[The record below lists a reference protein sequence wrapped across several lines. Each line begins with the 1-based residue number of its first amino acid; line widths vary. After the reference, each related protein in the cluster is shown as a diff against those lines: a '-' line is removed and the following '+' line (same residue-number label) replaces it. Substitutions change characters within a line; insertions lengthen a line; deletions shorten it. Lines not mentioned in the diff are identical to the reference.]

1 MVVVYPTYQWL
12 SCPYDNI
19 LWAAILGRHSNS
31 SGIGSIS
38 RIFAESVF
46 PGGFAMHISRQVSS
60 SLFAC
65 LLLCC
70 TVLWLSSTPPAA
82 AQASNSGTV
91 AGTVNDPS
99 GALVNGAT
107 VTLTDAA
114 TKASHQST
122 TNEAGRYIFVDVAP
136 GDYEFSVG
144 KQGFS
149 TSKTQVS
156 VKVGVATTANM
167 TLQVGGSNI
176 VVEVTAVGNE
186 LQTMNSTVGNTITGV
201 ALDALPTLGRDVST
215 FLTLQPGISPD
226 GSVAG
231 AAVDQSYFSLDG
243 GNNTNDMDGSMSVYT
258 KTFAGDPT
266 GGVANQSR
274 GVAAGPT
281 GVMPTPADS
290 VEEFKTN
297 TANQTADF
305 NSSAGAE
312 VKVVTKRG
320 TNTWHGSA
328 YEYYLDNN
336 FSANTW
342 DNNFNHTPLASFH
355 YSRFGGAVGGPL
367 LPKEILGGKTYF
379 FANYEGFRYPN
390 STTITKEVPSA
401 NMRLGI
407 LQDPKGNLFNLQ
419 TLDPRGIGISPVVQ
433 KMWQSEPMSNAACAA
448 GARCDGINVLGF
460 SANVAVPLKSNFGVF
475 RLDHDF
481 GSKWHFMSSYRY
493 FKLTRATIDQID
505 IGGALP
511 GDKLGIPS
519 SASTN
524 PQEPWYLVAGLTTN
538 ITTNVTNDIHYSFLR
553 NWWAWGRAGDPV
565 QVAGLAG
572 ALEPF
577 GESRDQVLSPYNVN
591 TQQTRTRFWDGK
603 DHMFRD
609 DLTMLHGNHLFQ
621 IGGIY
626 QHNFNWHQRTDNG
639 GGINYQTVYQLG
651 TTAGAGTGVSLPAP
665 ALWTADGGSSSVWGR
680 DQAAVL
686 GIVSASQIAYTR
698 SGPNLTLNPP
708 LTPAFDQST
717 IPYYNVYF
725 SDTWHMKPTFT
736 LTYGLGWTLEMPPVE
751 KAGKQVEFVD
761 QSAQPIDVE
770 GYLAARK
777 RSALIGQV
785 FNPNVGFALVANTGK
800 GLKYPYNPFY
810 GEFSPRIAVAWN
822 PRFDSDTRMGKIFG
836 HESTVIRGGYG
847 RIYGRLNGVDLV
859 LVPLLGT
866 GLIQPVQCFAPTTAG
881 ACGASDINSAFRIG
895 VDGMTAPLA
904 QPSQTLPQPVYPG
917 INSVAA
923 GAGSAL
929 DPNFRPNVVDSFDLT
944 IQRQLSKTVTLE
956 FGYIGR
962 RVTHEFQAINVN
974 AVPYMMTVGGQRFDN
989 AYANLVMQYC
999 GGMAGLGGGNCAAN
1013 LAAVTEQPFFQSTLT
1028 STYCTTAVGG
1038 VTPAN
1043 CAQAV
1048 ALHEGTGK
1056 KATGNLSSQNV
1067 WKLWS
1072 DLDNGAFNPNVLPR
1086 SMMNTP
1092 LNCTAGTGI
1101 GCGGQLS
1108 SGVGVNA
1115 SIGYGNYNAG
1125 FVTVKTTNWRGFTAQ
1140 SNFTWSK
1147 ALGTGSVVQATSAD
1161 TAADPFNLGLTY
1173 GKQAFDRKFVYTM
1186 FVVYEPP
1193 FFKGQSGA
1201 LGRVLGG
1208 WTFAP
1213 LFAAGSGQPL
1223 QVGSIWTGGSFGEGD
1238 SNAYNAN
1245 GTTENAVPI
1254 TPYRGGNS
1262 IHHTAGSKGFGDGGL
1277 PVNLFA
1283 NPQAQYLNFRNPIL
1297 GMDTKD
1303 AGWGVIT
1310 GLPYWNM
1317 DMSIKK
1323 NIRVTERIA
1332 SELQIVFSNV
1342 LNHAQLL
1349 DPIGIALGSPGT
1361 FGNSPGEGNGTNNA
1375 GSYTP
1380 RSMEFG
1386 VRVRF

>member
-1 MVVVYPTYQWL
+1 MRVRRQ
-12 SCPYDNI
+12 
-19 LWAAILGRHSNS
+19 
-31 SGIGSIS
+31 
-38 RIFAESVF
+38 IF
-46 PGGFAMHISRQVSS
+46 S
-60 SLFAC
+60 SLFAG
-65 LLLCC
+65 LLLCSA
-70 TVLWLSSTPPAA
+70 VLWLCSAPVAW
-82 AQASNSGTV
+82 AQSSNSGTV
-91 AGTVNDPS
+91 AGAITDPS

-107 VTLTDAA
+107 VTLTDAD
-114 TKASHQST
+114 TKTSHALT

-136 GDYEFSVG
+136 GSYDLSVG

-149 TSKTQVS
+149 TSKTQIS
-156 VKVGVATTANM
+156 VKVGVATNANM
-167 TLQVGGSNI
+167 TLQVGGSNV

-186 LQTMNSTVGNTITGV
+186 LQTMNATVGNTITGV
-201 ALDALPTLGRDVST
+201 ALESLPTLGRDVST

-258 KTFAGDPT
+258 ASFAGDPT
-266 GGVANQSR
+266 GGVANQSA

-320 TNTWHGSA
+320 TNAWHGTA

-342 DNNFNHTPLASFH
+342 DNNFNGTPLASFH
-355 YSRFGGAVGGPL
+355 YSRFGGSVGGPL
-367 LPKEILGGKTYF
+367 LSKELLGGKTYF

-390 STTITKEVPSA
+390 SATINKEVPSP
-401 NMRLGI
+401 NMRNGI
-407 LQDPKGNLFNLQ
+407 LQDPKSGALFDLKA
-419 TLDPRGIGISPVVQ
+419 LDPRGIGINPAVQ
-433 KMWQSEPMSNAACAA
+433 QMWQNEPASNAACALS
-448 GARCDGINVLGF
+448 RCDGINVLGF
-460 SANVAVPLKSNFGVF
+460 SANVGIPLKSNFGVF

-493 FKLTRATIDQID
+493 FKLTRSTIDQID

-511 GDKLGIPS
+511 GDKLGVPS

-538 ITTNVTNDIHYSFLR
+538 ITSNVTNDIHYSFLR

-565 QVAGLAG
+565 QAAGLGG

-609 DLTMLHGNHLFQ
+609 DLTMLKGNHLFQ

-651 TTAGAGTGVSLPAP
+651 TTTGPGTGVSLTPPAGW
-665 ALWTADGGSSSVWGR
+665 LGSATVWGR
-680 DQAAVL
+680 DAAAVY

-698 SGPNLTLNPP
+698 AGANLTLNPP

-761 QSAQPIDVE
+761 QSDQPIDVQ
-770 GYLAARK
+770 GYLAARE
-777 RSALIGQV
+777 RAALLGQV
-785 FNPNVGFALVANTGK
+785 FNPQVGFALVGNTGK

-810 GEFSPRIAVAWN
+810 GEFSPRVAAAWN
-822 PRFDSDTRMGKIFG
+822 PRFESDTWMGKLFG
-836 HESTVIRGGYG
+836 HDSTVVRGGYG

-866 GLIQPVQCFAPTTAG
+866 GLIQPVQCFAPTIAG
-881 ACGASDINSAFRIG
+881 ACGASNINTAFRIG
-895 VDGMTAPLA
+895 VDGLTAPLA
-904 QPSQTLPQPVYPG
+904 QADPTLPQPDFPG
-917 INSVAA
+917 VNAVSA
-923 GAGSAL
+923 GAGESL

-944 IQRQLSKTVTLE
+944 IQRQVTKNVTLE

-962 RVTHEFQAINVN
+962 RVTHEYQPINVN
-974 AVPYMMTVGGQRFDN
+974 AVPYMMTVGGQRFDK
-989 AYANLVMQYC
+989 AYSSLVMEYC
-999 GGMAGLGGGNCAAN
+999 GGNAGLGGGNCGGPTG
-1013 LAAVTEQPFFQSTLT
+1013 AVNTTVTPQPFFENALAGTG
-1028 STYCTTAVGG
+1028 YCTGFTSC
-1038 VTPAN
+1038 T
-1043 CAQAV
+1043 QAV
-1048 ALHEGTGK
+1048 AINEGASG
-1056 KATGNLSSQNV
+1056 TGNLSSQNV
-1067 WKLWS
+1067 WSLWS
-1072 DLDNGAFNPNVLPR
+1072 DLDGGGTTCPAANGGPCGFNFAR
-1086 SMMNTP
+1086 SMMNSP
-1092 LNCTAGTGI
+1092 INCPTGAEI

-1108 SGVGVNA
+1108 SGVGINA
-1115 SIGYGNYNAG
+1115 SVGYGNYNAG
-1125 FVTVKTTNWRGFTAQ
+1125 FVTVKMADWKGFTAQ

-1161 TAADPFNLGLTY
+1161 TPADPFNLAVAY

-1186 FVVYEPP
+1186 FVVYQPP
-1193 FFKGQSGA
+1193 FFKGQSGV

-1223 QVGSIWTGGSFGEGD
+1223 PVSSVSPGGSFGEGD
-1238 SNAYNAN
+1238 GNAFTAN
-1245 GTTENAVPI
+1245 GNVENAVPI

-1262 IHHTAGSKGFGDGGL
+1262 IHYTAGTPGFGDGGL

-1283 NPQAQYLNFRNPIL
+1283 NPEAVYNNFRNPIL
-1297 GMDTKD
+1297 GMDTRNG
-1303 AGWGVIT
+1303 GWGILT

-1323 NIRVTERIA
+1323 NIRITERIGA
-1332 SELQIVFSNV
+1332 EFQIVFTNV

-1349 DPIGIALGSPGT
+1349 DPTGIGLGSPGS
-1361 FGNSPGEGNGTNNA
+1361 FGNSPGEGNGSNNA
-1375 GSYTP
+1375 GAYTP

-1386 VRVRF
+1386 FRIRF

>member
-1 MVVVYPTYQWL
+1 MCLWNQIRRVLVTFPLFVAAMFCVVLTSPA
-12 SCPYDNI
+12 
-19 LWAAILGRHSNS
+19 WAQS
-31 SGIGSIS
+31 
-38 RIFAESVF
+38 
-46 PGGFAMHISRQVSS
+46 
-60 SLFAC
+60 
-65 LLLCC
+65 
-70 TVLWLSSTPPAA
+70 
-82 AQASNSGTV
+82 SNSGTV
-91 AGTVNDPS
+91 AGTVTDPS
-99 GALVNGAT
+99 NAVVNGAN
-107 VTLTDAA
+107 VTLTD
-114 TKASHQST
+114 TST
-122 TNEAGRYIFVDVAP
+122 RSLRSVSSNEAGRYIFVDVAP
-136 GDYEFSVG
+136 GTYELTVA

-149 TSKTQVS
+149 TSKTQTTVR
-156 VKVGVATTANM
+156 VGESTTANM
-167 TLQVGGSNI
+167 TLQVGGSNV

-186 LQTMNSTVGNTITGV
+186 LQTMNATVGNTITGTV
-201 ALDALPTLGRDVST
+201 LEALPTLGRDVST

-258 KTFAGDPT
+258 TSFAGDPT
-266 GGVANQSR
+266 GGIANQSA
-274 GVAAGPT
+274 GVAAGAT
-281 GVMPTPADS
+281 GVIPTPADS

-320 TNTWHGSA
+320 TNVFHGTA

-342 DNNFNHTPLASFH
+342 DNVYNAAVNGTRNAPPSFH
-355 YSRFGGAVGGPL
+355 YSRFGGAIGGPL
-367 LPKEILGGKTYF
+367 FPKELLGGKTYF

-390 STTITKEVPSA
+390 STPINKEVPSS

-407 LQDPKGNLFNLQ
+407 LQDPAGNLYNLQ
-419 TLDPRGIGISPVVQ
+419 ALDPRGIGLSPAVQ
-433 KMWQSEPMSNAACAA
+433 QLWKFEPASNAACAA
-448 GARCDGINVLGF
+448 GPRCDGLNAQGF
-460 SANVAVPLKSNFGVF
+460 TANVAVPLKSNFGVL

-481 GSKWHFMSSYRY
+481 GKKWHFMSSYRY
-493 FKLTRATIDQID
+493 FKLTRATIDQVD
-505 IGGALP
+505 IGGFFP
-511 GDKLGIPS
+511 GDKLGTPS
-519 SASTN
+519 SQSTN
-524 PQEPWYLVAGLTTN
+524 PQEPWYLVAGVTTN
-538 ITTNVTNDIHYSFLR
+538 ISSNVTNDIHYSFLR
-553 NWWAWGRAGDPV
+553 NWWAWGRAGDTI
-565 QVAGLAG
+565 QVPGLGG

-577 GESRDQVLSPYNVN
+577 GEKRDEELAPFNVN

-609 DLTMLHGNHLFQ
+609 DLTMLKGNHLYQF
-621 IGGIY
+621 GGIY

-639 GGINYQTVYQLG
+639 GGINYQPVYQLG
-651 TTAGAGTGVSLPAP
+651 TTSGAGSGVTLTPPA
-665 ALWTADGGSSSVWGR
+665 AWTANGGSTSIWGR
-680 DQAAVL
+680 EAAAVM

-698 SGPNLTLNPP
+698 AGPNLNLNPP

-761 QSAQPIDVE
+761 QSDQPIDVQ
-770 GYLAARK
+770 GYMAARK
-777 RSALIGQV
+777 RAALLGQV
-785 FNPNVGFALVANTGK
+785 FNPDVGFALVGNTGS

-810 GEFSPRIAVAWN
+810 GEFSPRIASAWN
-822 PRFDSDTRMGKIFG
+822 PRVDSTGVIGKVFG
-836 HESTVIRGGYG
+836 HDSTVIRGGYG

-866 GLIQPVQCFAPTTAG
+866 GLIQPVQCLAPTRGASS
-881 ACGASDINSAFRIG
+881 ACGTSDINSAFRIG

-904 QPSQTLPQPVYPG
+904 AASATLPQPVYPG
-917 INSVAA
+917 INSVSA
-923 GAGSAL
+923 GAGEAL
-929 DPNFRPNVVDSFDLT
+929 DPHFRPNVVDSFDLT
-944 IQRQLSKTVTLE
+944 VQRQLTKNVTME

-962 RVTHEFQAINVN
+962 RVTHEYQPINVN
-974 AVPYMMTVGGQRFDN
+974 AVPYMMTIGGQRFDK

-999 GGMAGLGGGNCAAN
+999 GGLAGLAGGNCAGN
-1013 LAAVTEQPFFQSTLT
+1013 VGAVTAQPFFEKTLAGT
-1028 STYCTTAVGG
+1028 GYCNVAGA
-1038 VTPAN
+1038 AN
-1043 CAQAV
+1043 CTQAV
-1048 ALHEGTGK
+1048 AINEGNAGT
-1056 KATGNLSSQNV
+1056 TNLSSQNV
-1067 WKLWS
+1067 WSLWS
-1072 DLDNGAFNPNVLPR
+1072 DLDSGGFNPKVLPR

-1092 LNCTAGTGI
+1092 LNCPTGNEI

-1108 SGVGVNA
+1108 SGVGINA
-1115 SIGYGNYNAG
+1115 SLGHGNYNAG
-1125 FVTVKTTNWRGFTAQ
+1125 FVTVKMADWRGITAQ

-1161 TAADPFNLGLTY
+1161 TATDPFNLDVMY

-1186 FVVYEPP
+1186 FVVYQPP
-1193 FFKGQSGA
+1193 FFKGQSGV
-1201 LGRVLGG
+1201 LGHLLGG

-1223 QVGSIWTGGSFGEGD
+1223 PVGTINAGGSYGEGD
-1238 SNAYNAN
+1238 SNNFTAN
-1245 GTTENAVPI
+1245 GNTENAVLI
-1254 TPYRGGNS
+1254 APYTGGNS
-1262 IHHTAGSKGFGDGGL
+1262 AHRTAGTPGFGDGGL

-1283 NPQAQYLNFRNPIL
+1283 NPQAVYNNFRNPIL
-1297 GMDTKD
+1297 GLDTKNG
-1303 AGWGVIT
+1303 GWGILT

-1323 NIRVTERIA
+1323 DVRITERIG
-1332 SELQIVFSNV
+1332 SEFQIIFTNV

-1349 DPIGIALGSPGT
+1349 DPVGIALGSPGS
-1361 FGNSPGEGNGTNNA
+1361 FGNLPGEGNGTNNN
-1375 GSYTP
+1375 GPYTP

-1386 VRVRF
+1386 FRVRF